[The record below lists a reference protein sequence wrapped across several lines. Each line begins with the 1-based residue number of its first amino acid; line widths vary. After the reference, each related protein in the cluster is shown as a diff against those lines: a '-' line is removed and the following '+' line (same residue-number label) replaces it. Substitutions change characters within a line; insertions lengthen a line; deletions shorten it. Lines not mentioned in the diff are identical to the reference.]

1 MRQTGGLAVGDISTK
16 SNPSSSAAR
25 RASLVD
31 TIPAWLP
38 STSIKRTSG
47 TVICSLIRA
56 RSFSR
61 LVGALM
67 VYSSSS
73 LFIEIPYGQFLAS
86 RYHKLYL
93 LSSRPNRRLH
103 GYVQLL
109 DLFRP
114 LCRL

>member
-1 MRQTGGLAVGDISTK
+1 MGDISTR
-16 SNPSSSAAR
+16 SSPLSSAAR
-25 RASLVD
+25 SASRVD

-67 VYSSSS
+67 V
-73 LFIEIPYGQFLAS
+73 
-86 RYHKLYL
+86 
-93 LSSRPNRRLH
+93 
-103 GYVQLL
+103 
-109 DLFRP
+109 
-114 LCRL
+114 

>member
-1 MRQTGGLAVGDISTK
+1 MRQTGGLAVGEISTK
-16 SNPSSSAAR
+16 SNPPSSAVR
-25 RASLVD
+25 RASRVE

-67 VYSSSS
+67 V
-73 LFIEIPYGQFLAS
+73 
-86 RYHKLYL
+86 
-93 LSSRPNRRLH
+93 
-103 GYVQLL
+103 
-109 DLFRP
+109 
-114 LCRL
+114 

>member
-1 MRQTGGLAVGDISTK
+1 MRQTGGFAVGDISTK
-16 SNPSSSAAR
+16 SRPSSSAER

-47 TVICSLIRA
+47 TVICSLILA

-67 VYSSSS
+67 VLSSSS
-73 LFIEIPYGQFLAS
+73 LFYRDPLRIISCAKVSQIVSIVITPKSTPS
-86 RYHKLYL
+86 RV
-93 LSSRPNRRLH
+93 RTAT
-103 GYVQLL
+103 
-109 DLFRP
+109 
-114 LCRL
+114 